1 MAAAAEAMTASPL
14 TIWDLEKAQNI
25 EPLLSPERS
34 QEIGREVVQ
43 GYETDKHSRKEWE
56 ERMDGAI
63 KLALQMVDVKNYP
76 WQNASN
82 VKFPLITIAALQF
95 SARAYPALVKAPD
108 IVKYR
113 VNGED
118 KDGQKAARASRI
130 SRHMSYQLVEQD
142 ENWEEDFDKAL
153 LALPILGT
161 VFKKSFYDPVK
172 GYNCSKLVLPQ
183 NLVVHYY
190 ARTIE
195 DAERKTECFELYD
208 REIKQRVLKGVYSE
222 KDLQVAPQTAPR
234 KITDQRQGLSPPTG
248 DPKNTPRELLEQH
261 RYLDLDDDGYP
272 EPYVVTVDKASKKV
286 LRIVARFARVETEQS
301 VAIDRLTDQQKAIQ
315 LQIEQITGS
324 IPPPTGR
331 ETEQEL
337 AALVLVQAQIREL
350 QTQQQTL
357 QGQIDTLKRSN
368 MLEPRVLG
376 VEVEEH
382 YTKYGFIPSP
392 DGGFYDLGMGAL
404 LGPLNDSVNTLIN
417 QLIDSGTLQNL
428 QSGFIGKGA
437 QIKGG
442 KLSFTPG
449 EWKRVNVAGQT
460 LRDSIVPLPAGQPSA
475 VLFQLLSL
483 LVTYAERVA
492 SVNDAMS
499 GSNPGQNTPAF
510 SYHTMLEQG
519 LQVFNGIFKRLYR
532 AFRRELKKLYVLNRV
547 YLNPI
552 EYFET
557 MDGPAQVL
565 QNDYQG
571 DERDVYPA
579 SDPNAFSS
587 MENLMKAHFLGERSA
602 LVPGYNRVVV
612 ERRIL
617 EAMNIPD
624 VQEVF
629 PLDEKGNPLIQPAPN
644 PEIEI
649 QIAEE
654 QRRAVESKAR
664 TEISA
669 AEAASRLDVDRSQVL
684 LNMTKA
690 GQMQAD
696 VAIRE
701 FEAIT
706 ERMKVRQEGL
716 GKILEVEDNERDRQA
731 SERQAKAKQGS
742 SN

>member
-1 MAAAAEAMTASPL
+1 MAAVPADVPAQPL
-14 TIWDLEKAQNI
+14 TIWDLQKAKNI
-25 EPLLSPERS
+25 EPLLSPEQS
-34 QEIGREVVQ
+34 SEIGRDVVQ
-43 GYETDKHSRKEWE
+43 GYETDKQSRKEWE
-56 ERMDGAI
+56 ERMEGAI
-63 KLALQMVDVKNYP
+63 KLALQMVEAKNYP

-108 IVKYR
+108 LVKYR

-118 KDGQKAARASRI
+118 KDGQKAARAARI
-130 SRHMSYQLVEQD
+130 GRHMGYQLTEQD

-161 VFKKSFYDPVK
+161 VFKKSFFDASD

-183 NLVVHYY
+183 NLVVNYY

-195 DAERKTECFELYD
+195 DCERKTECFELFD
-208 REIKQRVLKGVYSE
+208 REIKQRVLKGIYSE
-222 KDLQVAPQTAPR
+222 KELQLAAPAQAKLADR
-234 KITDQRQGLSPPTG
+234 RQGITPPQN
-248 DPKNTPRELLEQH
+248 DKSRPRELLEQH
-261 RYLDLDDDGYP
+261 NYLDLDGDGYP
-272 EPYVVTVDKASKKV
+272 EPYVVTVDKTSKKV
-286 LRIVARFARVETEQS
+286 LRVVARFAKIETEQS
-301 VAIDRLTDQQKAIQ
+301 VAIEKLTDQQKTIGI
-315 LQIEQITGS
+315 QIEQIVAS
-324 IPPPTGR
+324 IPPPNGTPPPP
-331 ETEQEL
+331 EAI
-337 AALVLVQAQIREL
+337 AALRLIEGQVNELKAQQNILQAQI
-350 QTQQQTL
+350 
-357 QGQIDTLKRSN
+357 DALKQDN
-368 MLEPRVLG
+368 TTNPRVLC
-376 VEVEEH
+376 VDPEEH

-417 QLIDSGTLQNL
+417 QLIDAGTLQNL
-428 QSGFIGKGA
+428 QGGFIGKGA

-442 KLSFTPG
+442 KLTFSPG

-460 LRDSIVPLPAGQPSA
+460 LRDSIVPLPAAQPSA

-532 AFRRELKKLYVLNRV
+532 AFRRELKKLFVLNRV

-557 MDGPAQVL
+557 MDGPAKIL
-565 QNDYQG
+565 QNDYSG
-571 DERDVYPA
+571 DERDIYPA
-579 SDPNAFSS
+579 TDPNAFSN
-587 MENLMKAHFLGERSA
+587 MENLMKAHFLGERAA
-602 LVPGYNRVVV
+602 LVPGYNRVIV

-624 VQEVF
+624 VQEIF
-629 PLDEKGNPLIQPAPN
+629 PVDEKGNPQIQPPPN
-644 PEIEI
+644 PEVEVML
-649 QIAEE
+649 AEE
-654 QRRAVESKAR
+654 QRKTLEAKSR
-664 TEISA
+664 TEINA
-669 AEAASRLDVDRSQVL
+669 AEASSRLDVDRATV
-684 LNMTKA
+684 MKI
-690 GQMQAD
+690 MAD
-696 VAIRE
+696 VGMMQHEAMVAE
-701 FEAIT
+701 YQAIT

-716 GKILEVEDNERDRQA
+716 SKILEVEDNERDRQTQ
-731 SERQAKAKQGS
+731 ERTAKAKQGS
-742 SN
+742 KD

>member
-1 MAAAAEAMTASPL
+1 MAAVAEAVQASPL
-14 TIWDLEKAQNI
+14 TIWDLQKADNI
-25 EPLLSPERS
+25 EPLLSAERS
-34 QEIGREVVQ
+34 AEIGRDVVQ
-43 GYETDKHSRKEWE
+43 GYETDKNSRKEWE
-56 ERMDGAI
+56 ERMESAI
-63 KLALQMVDVKNYP
+63 KLALQMVETKNYP

-108 IVKYR
+108 LVKYR

-118 KDGQKAARASRI
+118 KNGQKAARAARV
-130 SRHMSYQLVEQD
+130 SRHMSYQLTEQD

-161 VFKKSFYDPVK
+161 IFKKSFFDAVE

-183 NLVVHYY
+183 NLVVNYY

-195 DAERKTECFELYD
+195 DCERKTECFELYD
-208 REIKQRVLKGVYSE
+208 REIKQRQLKGLYSE
-222 KDLQVAPQTAPR
+222 KELLVAASTATPR
-234 KITDQRQGLSPPTG
+234 LTDKRQGLTPPPN
-248 DPKNTPRELLEQH
+248 DKSRPRELLEQH
-261 RYLDLDDDGYP
+261 NYLDLDEDGYP
-272 EPYVVTVDKASKKV
+272 EPYVVTADKTSKKV

-301 VAIDRLTDQQKAIQ
+301 VAIEKLTDQQKAIGI
-315 LQIEQITGS
+315 QIEQIVAS
-324 IPPPTGR
+324 IPPPTGN
-331 ETEQEL
+331 ETQQVL
-337 AALVLVQAQIREL
+337 AAMKLVQGQVEEL
-350 QTQQQTL
+350 NTQARIL
-357 QGQIDTLKRSN
+357 QGQIDALKADN
-368 MLEPRVLG
+368 QQNPRVLC
-376 VEVEEH
+376 VNPEEH
-382 YTKYGFIPSP
+382 FTKYGFIPSP

-417 QLIDSGTLQNL
+417 QLIDAGTLQNL
-428 QSGFIGKGA
+428 QGGFIGKGA

-442 KLSFTPG
+442 KLTFQPG

-460 LRDSIVPLPAGQPSA
+460 LKDSIVPLPVAQPSA

-510 SYHTMLEQG
+510 NMSTMLEQG

-557 MDGPAQVL
+557 LDGPAQVL
-565 QNDYQG
+565 QNDYSG

-579 SDPNAFSS
+579 TDPNAFSN
-587 MENLMKAHFLGERSA
+587 MENLMKATFLGERSK
-602 LVPGYNRVVV
+602 VTPGYNIPVV

-624 VQEVF
+624 IQEIYPV
-629 PLDEKGNPLIQPAPN
+629 DEQGNPKIQPPPN
-644 PEIEI
+644 PEI
-649 QIAEE
+649 QLQVSEE
-654 QRRAVESKAR
+654 QRKTLESKAR
-664 TEISA
+664 IEINT
-669 AEAASRLDVDRSQVL
+669 AEAASKMDVDRAMV
-684 LNMTKA
+684 MKT
-690 GQMQAD
+690 MAD
-696 VAIRE
+696 VGMMQH
-701 FEAIT
+701 EAMIAEYEAMT
-706 ERMKVRQEGL
+706 ARMKVRQEGL
-716 GKILEVEDNERDRQA
+716 SKILEVEDNERDRQTQ
-731 SERQAKAKQGS
+731 ERTAKAKQGS
-742 SN
+742 KD

>member
-1 MAAAAEAMTASPL
+1 MAAAPAEVPAQPL
-14 TIWDLEKAQNI
+14 TIWDLQKADNI

-34 QEIGREVVQ
+34 AEIGRDVVQ
-43 GYETDKHSRKEWE
+43 GYETDKNSRKEWE
-56 ERMDGAI
+56 ERMEGAI
-63 KLALQMVDVKNYP
+63 KLALQMTETKNYP

-108 IVKYR
+108 LVKYR

-118 KDGQKAARASRI
+118 KDGQKAARAGRI
-130 SRHMSYQLVEQD
+130 GRHMSYQLTEQD

-161 VFKKSFYDPVK
+161 IFKKSFFDASS

-183 NLVVHYY
+183 NLVVNYY

-195 DAERKTECFELYD
+195 DCERKTECFELFD
-208 REIKQRVLKGVYSE
+208 REIKQRALKGIYSE
-222 KDLQVAPQTAPR
+222 KELFVAASTATP
-234 KITDQRQGLSPPTG
+234 KLTDKRQGITPPPNDKTR
-248 DPKNTPRELLEQH
+248 PRELLEQH
-261 RYLDLDDDGYP
+261 NYLDLDEDGYP
-272 EPYVVTVDKASKKV
+272 EPYVVTVDKTSKKV
-286 LRIVARFARVETEQS
+286 LRIVSRFARVETEQS
-301 VAIDRLTDQQKAIQ
+301 VAIEKLTDQQKAIKT
-315 LQIEQITGS
+315 QIEQMVAS
-324 IPPPTGR
+324 VPLPTGEPTPPQAIAALR
-331 ETEQEL
+331 LIEGQVQEL
-337 AALVLVQAQIREL
+337 GNQARIL
-350 QTQQQTL
+350 QA
-357 QGQIDTLKRSN
+357 QIDTLKADN
-368 MLEPRVLG
+368 QANPKVLCIDP
-376 VEVEEH
+376 EEH
-382 YTKYGFIPSP
+382 FTKYGFIPSP

-417 QLIDSGTLQNL
+417 QLIDAGTLQNL
-428 QSGFIGKGA
+428 SSGFIGKGA

-460 LRDSIVPLPAGQPSA
+460 LRDSIVPLPVAPPSA

-483 LVTYAERVA
+483 LVSYAERVA

-499 GSNPGQNTPAF
+499 GSNPGQNTPAL

-565 QNDYQG
+565 QNDYSG
-571 DERDVYPA
+571 DVRDIFPA
-579 SDPNAFSS
+579 TDPNAFSN
-587 MENLMKAHFLGERSA
+587 MENLMKATFLGERSK
-602 LVPGYNRVVV
+602 LSPGYNLPAV
-612 ERRIL
+612 ERRLL

-624 VQEVF
+624 VQEIYPV
-629 PLDEKGNPLIQPAPN
+629 DDKGNPVIQPAPN
-644 PEIEI
+644 PEL
-649 QIAEE
+649 QLQAAEE
-654 QRRAVESKAR
+654 QRKTLESKAR
-664 TEISA
+664 IEINT
-669 AEAASRLDVDRSQVL
+669 AEAASKMDVDRSTVL

-696 VAIRE
+696 VAIAE
-701 FEAIT
+701 FDAIT
-706 ERMKVRQEGL
+706 NRMKVRQDGL
-716 GKILEVEDNERDRQA
+716 SKILEVEDNERDRQA
-731 SERQAKAKQGS
+731 KAKQGS
-742 SN
+742 GN